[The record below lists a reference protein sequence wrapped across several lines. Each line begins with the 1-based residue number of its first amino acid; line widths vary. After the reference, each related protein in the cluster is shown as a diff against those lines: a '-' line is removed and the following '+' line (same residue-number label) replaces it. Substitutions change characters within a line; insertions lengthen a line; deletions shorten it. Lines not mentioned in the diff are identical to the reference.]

1 MHPGFASTRHFAS
14 PLRFSPFLTQVYS
27 PPPALGAPLL
37 TQDELLNPE
46 GAIPSPT
53 AFGASVGH
61 LVCLCPTT
69 ANQCTST
76 RPTRTMHA
84 SPICIHP
91 PSTPFLTFFALFP
104 CRPLPMVPRRLD
116 QSIILMG
123 HVCLPSLCVFS
134 RQSCLRQSRMLY
146 FFYFSTAP
154 QVHVLPHTQ
163 VPTAN
168 VCYNFCRINDQFCSS
183 LLHHA
188 CLRCTPG
195 APSKVQCQPVVTVY
209 YFLAIP

>member
-91 PSTPFLTFFALFP
+91 PSTPFLTLFALFP

-154 QVHVLPHTQ
+154 QVTFTCSCVASYTS
-163 VPTAN
+163 AN
-168 VCYNFCRINDQFCSS
+168 RRRM
-183 LLHHA
+183 L
-188 CLRCTPG
+188 
-195 APSKVQCQPVVTVY
+195 
-209 YFLAIP
+209 